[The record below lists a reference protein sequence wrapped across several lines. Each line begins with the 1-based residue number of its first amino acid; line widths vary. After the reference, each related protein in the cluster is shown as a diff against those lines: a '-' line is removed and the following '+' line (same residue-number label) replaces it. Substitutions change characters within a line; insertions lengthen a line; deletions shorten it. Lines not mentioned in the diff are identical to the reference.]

1 MMLLSENQGQEIE
14 F

>member
-1 MMLLSENQGQEIE
+1 MLLSENQGQEIE